1 MKIKENFVLRQVADT
16 WVVLPL
22 GQATVDF
29 KGMLTLN
36 ESGILL
42 WRLLEKGTTREALA
56 AALTE
61 EYEVSENKRE
71 GFSQLWMGLLLLGKS
86 KYVGVQLFIDRVTYI
101 RYSKAV
107 NK

>member
-61 EYEVSENKRE
+61 EYEVSETEALADTDEFVQKLRV
-71 GFSQLWMGLLLLGKS
+71 
-86 KYVGVQLFIDRVTYI
+86 VGCL
-101 RYSKAV
+101 AE
-107 NK
+107 

>member
-1 MKIKENFVLRQVADT
+1 MKIKKKFVLRQVADT

-22 GQATVDF
+22 GEATVDF

-61 EYEVSENKRE
+61 EYEVSETEALADADEFVQKLRV
-71 GFSQLWMGLLLLGKS
+71 
-86 KYVGVQLFIDRVTYI
+86 VGCL
-101 RYSKAV
+101 AE
-107 NK
+107 

>member
-56 AALTE
+56 TALTE
-61 EYEVSENKRE
+61 EYEVSESEALADADEFVQKLRA
-71 GFSQLWMGLLLLGKS
+71 
-86 KYVGVQLFIDRVTYI
+86 VGCL
-101 RYSKAV
+101 AE
-107 NK
+107 

>member
-36 ESGILL
+36 ESGVLL

-61 EYEVSENKRE
+61 EYEVSETEALADADEFVQKLRV
-71 GFSQLWMGLLLLGKS
+71 
-86 KYVGVQLFIDRVTYI
+86 VGCL
-101 RYSKAV
+101 AE
-107 NK
+107 

>member
-61 EYEVSENKRE
+61 EYEVSETEALADADEFVQKLRV
-71 GFSQLWMGLLLLGKS
+71 
-86 KYVGVQLFIDRVTYI
+86 VGCL
-101 RYSKAV
+101 AE
-107 NK
+107 

>member
-1 MKIKENFVLRQVADT
+1 MKIKKNFVLRQVADT

-22 GQATVDF
+22 GEATVDF

-61 EYEVSENKRE
+61 EYEVSETEALADADEFVQKLRV
-71 GFSQLWMGLLLLGKS
+71 
-86 KYVGVQLFIDRVTYI
+86 VGCL
-101 RYSKAV
+101 AE
-107 NK
+107 

>member
-1 MKIKENFVLRQVADT
+1 MKIRENFVLRQVADT

-42 WRLLEKGTTREALA
+42 WRLLEKGATREALA

-61 EYEVSENKRE
+61 EYEVSETEALADADEFVQKLRV
-71 GFSQLWMGLLLLGKS
+71 
-86 KYVGVQLFIDRVTYI
+86 VGCL
-101 RYSKAV
+101 AE
-107 NK
+107 

>member
-22 GQATVDF
+22 RQATVDF

-61 EYEVSENKRE
+61 EYEVSETEALADADEFVQKLRV
-71 GFSQLWMGLLLLGKS
+71 
-86 KYVGVQLFIDRVTYI
+86 VGCL
-101 RYSKAV
+101 AE
-107 NK
+107 